1 MAIYLLVKNVCFKVQ
16 IATLFKLLFKIKMV
30 KKVKKLVDDEDFY
43 LLHWSGTYKSRGG
56 SHLHH

>member
-1 MAIYLLVKNVCFKVQ
+1 
-16 IATLFKLLFKIKMV
+16 MV